1 MISITTPGFR
11 PLPIKNTAYLIMA
24 LLFCGAAQLGYSQ
37 SENTYVAYDV
47 PFQNLMKFNRFL
59 INPTF
64 STVREDKSY
73 INFFHRSQGS
83 EFQDNDQNYFLSYS
97 TRLNDRTGMGLSLY
111 NQQSGIISNIGIMAN
126 YAHGVQLGENSGLS
140 FGFNLP
146 YYRSSFDQSRAV
158 SQSEDPLLDNLD
170 DSSII
175 SFQPG
180 LNLSLGKFDF
190 GVFAQNLLD
199 YNIKSGETLTGFNEK
214 TFSGH
219 LQYAHEFKNGAG
231 IFEDGRLMPL
241 ARARIE
247 GERDPIFGG
256 GLILDLPKLGWIQG
270 GYDQFYGASAG
281 TGFNLNKRLSFGYSF
296 EKSLDN
302 SLNNLGVTH
311 EISVAYSFVPNLT
324 KNVYAADDTGE
335 KQKKAA
341 VVADLKQPKQKK
353 ELLDEAF
360 EAELAKLKA
369 QQEMNL
375 ALIDELIFK
384 LDSMETNRQRDLE
397 RRFEMAMRLMR
408 KDRNH
413 NGAVDPQKAAELF
426 FATKESGLA
435 AVEEK
440 PQPIAMAATTA
451 VEKKKGVFVGG
462 AFKPIEKYITLE
474 GISKGHY
481 LVANV
486 YSNEKYMNA
495 FIEKLKKE
503 GHNPKHFKNPENGLN
518 YVYLKSFKED
528 PDARIAFEIYRQGSY
543 TEDLWIMHVE
553 NSKYSKF
560 AETHFEDE

>member
-1 MISITTPGFR
+1 MISKTTPGFR
-11 PLPIKNTAYLIMA
+11 PFTIKNKAYLITVLAIFGVVKM
-24 LLFCGAAQLGYSQ
+24 GYSQ
-37 SENTYVAYDV
+37 SENPYVAYDV

-64 STVREDKSY
+64 STVREDKTY
-73 INFFHRSQGS
+73 VNFFHRSQGS

-97 TRLNDRTGMGLSLY
+97 ARLNNNTGLGLSLY
-111 NQQSGIISNIGIMAN
+111 NQQSGIISNVGIMAN
-126 YAHGVQLGENSGLS
+126 YAHGIQLGDKSDLS

-146 YYRSSFDQSRAV
+146 YYKSSFDQGRAV
-158 SQSEDPLLDNLD
+158 LQSEDPLLDNLD

-199 YNIKSGETLTGFNEK
+199 YNIKSGETLTDFSEK

-219 LQYAHEFKNGAG
+219 LQYAHEFENGAG

-247 GERDPIFGG
+247 GEKEPIFGG

-281 TGFNLNKRLSFGYSF
+281 TGFNLNKRLSFGYNF

-324 KNVYAADDTGE
+324 KNVYAADDSGK

-341 VVADLKQPKQKK
+341 VVENFKTPEKNKVI
-353 ELLDEAF
+353 LDDSF
-360 EAELAKLKA
+360 EAELAKLKQ
-369 QQEMNL
+369 QQETNL

-397 RRFEMAMRLMR
+397 KRFEMTMRLIR
-408 KDRNH
+408 KDRNYE
-413 NGAVDPQKAAELF
+413 GAADEDKAAQLF
-426 FATKESGLA
+426 FAKKESGLA
-435 AVEEK
+435 SVQETPTPQVVEVGEK
-440 PQPIAMAATTA
+440 SR
-451 VEKKKGVFVGG
+451 EKGVFVGG
-462 AFKPIEKYITLE
+462 AFKPIEKYITLD
-474 GISKGHY
+474 GINKGHY

-486 YSNEKYMNA
+486 YSNEKYMHA
-495 FIEKLKKE
+495 FIKQLRAE
-503 GHNPKHFKNPENGLN
+503 GHNPLHFKNPENGLN
-518 YVYLKSFKED
+518 YVYLKSFDED
-528 PDARIAFEIYRQGSY
+528 DEARQAFSSYREGSY
-543 TEDLWIMHVE
+543 TDDLWIMHVE
-553 NSKYSKF
+553 STQYSKF
-560 AETHFEDE
+560 ADAKFEDEE